1 MWPPVVS
8 LHAPVLTHSPSPG
21 DQGKLDRTFEK
32 IRESVH
38 SVCMICFEKV
48 SVCCYSP
55 VGDSTDRLRLPANPV
70 TCMQQIKIQ
79 DAVWQCEQDAGE
91 GCYRSFHLI
100 CLQKWARSE
109 AQRGATSSESSSSDT
124 PSTPSWPWYYFLWA
138 DGPFSCTCDFTLF
151 VTLLFFSPNCR
162 RPYTIPE
169 TPNKYLCFWYLS
181 SCAAPPCVPSAPADS
196 PAFQCYSKKVPSP
209 PNDPWLAPHSVR
221 PRNRFF
227 WE

>member
-1 MWPPVVS
+1 MASCCFPTC
-8 LHAPVLTHSPSPG
+8 AVLTHSPSPG

-48 SVCCYSP
+48 SVCRYSP
-55 VGDSTDRLRLPANPV
+55 VGFASCANLV

-109 AQRGATSSESSSSDT
+109 AQRGATSSSSESSSSDT
-124 PSTPSWPWYYFLWA
+124 PSTPSWPWYYSL
-138 DGPFSCTCDFTLF
+138 G
-151 VTLLFFSPNCR
+151 
-162 RPYTIPE
+162 
-169 TPNKYLCFWYLS
+169 
-181 SCAAPPCVPSAPADS
+181 
-196 PAFQCYSKKVPSP
+196 
-209 PNDPWLAPHSVR
+209 
-221 PRNRFF
+221 
-227 WE
+227 